1 MANSESAILNPQSFS
16 ALADARASAFSLKGI
31 EFASFCKFETSVLIQ
46 FTIYRFYQF
55 KKAGE
60 MKRKSGIVIMALAIL
75 LACFLGAAATA
86 SAQNG
91 RERFSP
97 ASKGCEANSALTGV
111 YRIDIA
117 ASDKLYS
124 VIEGASSNVPFG
136 EQQQFFI
143 DLAVRLTPPD
153 LLAIECRGSR
163 VSLGSSRAPRVEFVA
178 DGVTRAVR
186 STDGDLVRSRIWIER
201 NSLTFTSGG
210 GTNDNLSFT
219 FTPFEN
225 GSRLLVKRRISTKEL
240 IEPVVIQT
248 VYTKI
253 SGVARW
259 DIFDDAQVA
268 KQGDKQNDGDKAPV
282 IVPETRL
289 TRIEGGKA
297 AALRDALNEWIDA
310 TNARD
315 IEKQM
320 SFYMS
325 QLKAFYLARNAS
337 RSSVRAE
344 KNRVFAAAK
353 SIDIRAEEP
362 EIIFQ
367 DGGRMAI
374 MRFRKKYSIRN
385 GSQSRTG
392 MVIQELRW
400 QQTNGGW
407 RIFSERDVK
416 VIR

>member
-1 MANSESAILNPQSFS
+1 
-16 ALADARASAFSLKGI
+16 
-31 EFASFCKFETSVLIQ
+31 
-46 FTIYRFYQF
+46 
-55 KKAGE
+55 
-60 MKRKSGIVIMALAIL
+60 MKRKSNIVVMALAIL
-75 LACFLGAAATA
+75 LASLLGGETA

-97 ASKGCEANSALTGV
+97 SRAVCDANSALTGV

-136 EQQQFFI
+136 DQQQFFI

-178 DGVTRAVR
+178 DGVTRTVR
-186 STDGDLVRSRIWIER
+186 TAGGDLVRSRIWIER
-201 NSLTFTSGG
+201 SSLTFTSGG

-225 GSRLLVKRRISTKEL
+225 GRRLLVKRRISTAEL

-248 VYTKI
+248 VYSKI
-253 SGVARW
+253 SEVARW
-259 DIFDDAQVA
+259 DIFDDAQLA
-268 KQGDKQNDGDKAPV
+268 RQTGKRNDADNSPV
-282 IVPETRL
+282 IVPETAS
-289 TRIEGGKA
+289 TRVEGNKA
-297 AALRDALNEWIDA
+297 AALRDALNEWIGA

-320 SFYMS
+320 SFYMP

-337 RSSVRAE
+337 RNSVRAE

-353 SIDIRAEEP
+353 SIDVRAEEP

-367 DGGRMAI
+367 DGGQMAI
-374 MRFRKKYSIRN
+374 MRFRKKYSIQN
-385 GSQSRTG
+385 GAQSRSG
-392 MVIQELRW
+392 VVIQELRW
-400 QQTNGGW
+400 QQTGGGW

-416 VIR
+416 VVR